1 MGRPIYRK
9 LPDGYI
15 DYDGDED
22 PEEEEEVE
30 AAIAYVEE
38 CMKWRPKW
46 APTLPLTCEVG
57 FATN

>member
-22 PEEEEEVE
+22 PDEDEEEEYSCNER
-30 AAIAYVEE
+30 IDLDYDEE
-38 CMKWRPKW
+38 CY
-46 APTLPLTCEVG
+46 
-57 FATN
+57 